1 MSVLAAVVVPAAPAL
16 LPGLG
21 GAADPLA
28 DLRERARALVDDTFT
43 GTKGARRLVVIGAG
57 ESTRTWS
64 AGTPSGAA
72 RFTTGRVPAGA
83 LPTDL
88 EIGRQMRPV
97 AGVELVPIAGRGV
110 VLQSI
115 AADATTA
122 ECLELGREI
131 DAGGPAVLVVVADGP
146 ATLTEKAPG
155 HLQPEAAPF
164 AEELARA
171 LAAADTAALAD
182 LDPATCDRLW
192 MRGRPALQVLAGA
205 FADEQVHGEVLAEES
220 PFGVQYILARWT

>member
-1 MSVLAAVVVPAAPAL
+1 MRALIVPAAPAL

-28 DLRERARALVDDTFT
+28 DLRERARALVVETM
-43 GTKGARRLVVIGAG
+43 TKGVTRVVVIGAG
-57 ESTRTWS
+57 ESTRTWPTD
-64 AGTPSGAA
+64 APSGAA
-72 RFTTGRVPAGA
+72 RFTTGGVSAGA

-88 EIGRQMRPV
+88 EIGRL
-97 AGVELVPIAGRGV
+97 LVPADGDQFTSPRGGELI
-110 VLQSI
+110 LQSV
-115 AADATTA
+115 AAGTDPTT
-122 ECLELGREI
+122 CLDLGRSLTVDEETMLI
-131 DAGGPAVLVVVADGP
+131 VVADGP

-164 AEELARA
+164 AEGLART

-205 FADEQVHGEVLAEES
+205 FADAEVKGDVVGEES
-220 PFGVQYILARWT
+220 PFGVQYLLARWSPVQKV